1 VTFNVNQLIISNLI
15 AEGVGRA
22 RSTRYYWT
30 GRYFARVER
39 LGGHDDTE
47 STQYWLTRENA
58 LYADDG
64 VVVDNTYTGQ
74 RTNERHI
81 ADQI

>member
-30 GRYFARVER
+30 GRYFARVEHR
-39 LGGHDDTE
+39 GGNGDTE
-47 STQYWLTRENA
+47 GTQ
-58 LYADDG
+58 YADDG
-64 VVVDNTYTGQ
+64 IVVDNTYTGQ

-81 ADQI
+81 ADQL

>member
-1 VTFNVNQLIISNLI
+1 MAFNVNQLIISNII
-15 AEGVGRA
+15 AEGRRCA
-22 RSTRYYWT
+22 RYYWT

-39 LGGHDDTE
+39 LGGNGDTE
-47 STQYWLTRENA
+47 GTQYWVTRENA

-81 ADQI
+81 ADQV

>member
-1 VTFNVNQLIISNLI
+1 MTFDVNQLIISNLLV
-15 AEGVGRA
+15 ADGRK
-22 RSTRYYWT
+22 RGNRYYWT
-30 GRYFARVER
+30 GRYFARVEHR
-39 LGGHDDTE
+39 GGHDDTE
-47 STQYWLTRENA
+47 STQYWVTRENA

-81 ADQI
+81 ADQL